1 MHKLLIIDDDATY
14 CLMLKTFL
22 SKKGYDVDTS
32 FSFNEG
38 LKCIRSQEYKVVLC
52 DIRLPDRNGLEIL
65 KEVPGLRTKSQ
76 VIVMTG
82 YGDIR
87 TAVNAIKLGAFEYVT
102 KPVNPDEVLHAIIS
116 AIKELGSPKLDQKL
130 EFVEGTCLASQKMN
144 EYISLVAPTD
154 MSVVIIGDSGTGKE
168 FVARK
173 IHEESMRS
181 VAPFVAMDCGA
192 ISRDLAASEFFGHIK
207 GAFTGAVADKT
218 GHFVEANK
226 GTLFLDEIGNL
237 TYDIQV
243 QLLRALQERKVK
255 PLGSNK
261 IIDVDVRIIVA
272 TNEDLWKAVQKGE
285 FREDLYHRLNEFSI
299 MMPRL
304 CERDGDLMIFANYFL
319 KHANIELNRNVLS
332 FNDEVI
338 NIFHSYNWPGNIRE
352 LKNVIKRAVLL
363 SKSNSISLDQL
374 PHEIANYK
382 PYENSDNN
390 GDDLRDL
397 REKIEL
403 QRIVAVLEKTKYNK
417 SKAAQILNIDRK
429 TLYNKMKQFDI
440 EG

>member
-1 MHKLLIIDDDATY
+1 MPKLLIIDDDATF

-22 SKKGYDVDTS
+22 SKKGYDVDVAFS
-32 FSFNEG
+32 FSEG
-38 LKCIRSQEYKVVLC
+38 LRHIRSAEYQVVLS

-65 KEVPGLRTKSQ
+65 KEIHGLRTKCQ
-76 VIVMTG
+76 VVLMTG

-87 TAVNAIKLGAFEYVT
+87 TAVNAIKMGAFEYVT
-102 KPVNPDEVLHAIIS
+102 KPVNPDEVLHTISMAIN
-116 AIKELGSPKLDQKL
+116 ELGHRKVSKKL
-130 EFVEGTCLASQKMN
+130 EFINGTCLASQKMN

-168 FVARK
+168 YVARK
-173 IHEESMRS
+173 IHQESLR
-181 VAPFVAMDCGA
+181 VNAPFIAMDCGA
-192 ISRDLAASEFFGHIK
+192 LSRELATSEFFGHVK

-237 TYDIQV
+237 TYDVQV
-243 QLLRALQERKVK
+243 QLLRAIQERKVK

-272 TNEDLWKAVQKGE
+272 TNEDLWQAVHKGD

-299 MMPRL
+299 LMPRL
-304 CERDGDLMIFANYFL
+304 CEREGDLMIFAEYFL
-319 KHANIELNRNVLS
+319 KMANEELNREVKNFS
-332 FNDEVI
+332 PEVI
-338 NIFHSYNWPGNIRE
+338 DIFQTYAWPGNIRE

-363 SKSNSISLDQL
+363 SKSNALALESL
-374 PHEIANYK
+374 PHELANFK
-382 PYENSDNN
+382 SMENSGGN
-390 GDDLRDL
+390 GNDLKDL
-397 REKIEL
+397 KEKIEY
-403 QRIVAVLEKTKYNK
+403 QRIIAVLEKTKYNK

-440 EG
+440 E